1 MKAWIDKHL
10 KFLFILPILLF
21 IAFMV
26 VYPLAYTF
34 RMSFYSYSMSAVK
47 PPKFVGL
54 KNYIT
59 MFTDTKFSN
68 ACKLTLIFSAGC
80 LVFQTVLGLALALF
94 LNREFRLRG
103 LSRTLSL
110 LPVVATPVAIAMVWK
125 MMYDPAL
132 GILNMI
138 ITSLGY
144 DPVAFLGN
152 PVTALPS
159 LMAIEIWENTPQVML
174 ICMGGLAGIPTDS
187 IEAAKID
194 GASDWQVLKKITL
207 PLLSPTLLAAV
218 TLRLIDVMK
227 AYDIIYS
234 TTQGGPGIS
243 TQTINVLAY
252 RQAFE
257 NFRFGDA
264 SATVTVFVIVLV
276 IVTLLFNIIRKRT
289 VVEY

>member
-1 MKAWIDKHL
+1 MKPWIDRNL
-10 KFLFILPILLF
+10 KIIFLMPLILF

-26 VYPLAYTF
+26 LYPLVYTF
-34 RMSFYSYSMSAVK
+34 RMSFYSYSMSAIK

-59 MFTDTKFSN
+59 MFTNTKFLN
-68 ACKLTLIFSAGC
+68 GCKLTMVFSIGC
-80 LVFQTVLGLALALF
+80 LVLQTVGGLALALF
-94 LNREFRLRG
+94 LNKEFKFIG
-103 LSRTLSL
+103 IARTVAL

-138 ITSLGY
+138 ITSLGH
-144 DPVAFLGN
+144 DPVAFLGD
-152 PVTALPS
+152 PKFALPA
-159 LMAIEIWENTPQVML
+159 LMAIEVWENTPQVML
-174 ICMGGLAGIPTDS
+174 ICMGGLASIPTDS
-187 IEAAKID
+187 IEAARID
-194 GASDWQVLKKITL
+194 GASNWQVLTKITL
-207 PLLSPTLLAAV
+207 PLLSPTLLAAI

-227 AYDIIYS
+227 AYDIIYA

-264 SATVTVFVIVLV
+264 SATVTVFVVVLV
-276 IVTLLFNIIRKRT
+276 AVTLLFNTIRKRA